1 MQDRIEGF
9 LARLLTDGKLRRQ
22 FHADPEAT
30 AKREGLSAEDGA
42 AMAAMPLEDL
52 ETAAASFAHKR
63 EAKRRH
69 GKRSWID
76 ALMRRGRPR
85 MPRR

>member
-9 LARLLTDGKLRRQ
+9 LARLLTDDAFRRQ
-22 FHADPEAT
+22 FRADPAAIAT
-30 AKREGLSAEDGA
+30 REGLSAEDCA
-42 AMAAMPLEDL
+42 AIAAMPVEDL

-69 GKRSWID
+69 GKRSWMD
-76 ALMRRGRPR
+76 ALMGRRRQRVPR
-85 MPRR
+85 G